1 MTDSDITGN
10 IIADC
15 GMTPQKQDIAEAHD
29 AGCTCECCCLLSE
42 TNCEDN
48 IDQCETPQTSGGK
61 SKMRSKLTPI
71 LANCALLL
79 AVVGFSSAIV
89 RAGEISRNAEI
100 RTDRVVQEQIADVL
114 ANDISQADPIV
125 VDQNVATTTD
135 VDGIEI
141 VDTVEGIDDTIASS
155 TNLIDDDVIDVGD
168 VQIDIEN
175 VSSAIEPAK
184 ADGIVNTSVN
194 GRIVPTI
201 QS

>member
-15 GMTPQKQDIAEAHD
+15 GMTPLTQDISEAHA

-61 SKMRSKLTPI
+61 RKMRSKLTPI

-79 AVVGFSSAIV
+79 AVVGFSSAIA
-89 RAGEISRNAEI
+89 RAGEINRNAEI
-100 RTDRVVQEQIADVL
+100 RKDRAVQKQIADVL
-114 ANDISQADPIV
+114 ANDISQVDPIV
-125 VDQNVATTTD
+125 VDHDVATTTN

-141 VDTVEGIDDTIASS
+141 VDTVEGIDITIASS
-155 TNLIDDDVIDVGD
+155 TSLIDDHVIDAGNL
-168 VQIDIEN
+168 QIDIDN
-175 VSSAIEPAK
+175 VLSPIEPAK

-194 GRIVPTI
+194 GRIGPTI